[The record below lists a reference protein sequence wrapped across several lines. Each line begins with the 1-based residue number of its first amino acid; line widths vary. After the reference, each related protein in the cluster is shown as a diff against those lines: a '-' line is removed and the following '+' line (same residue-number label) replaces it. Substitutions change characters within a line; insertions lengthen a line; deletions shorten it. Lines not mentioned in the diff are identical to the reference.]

1 MPLIF
6 RRRPTA
12 KLTEVVFSR
21 EIIEGLFCLAKDNH
35 PREIF
40 LLLRGRVRGCSVYV
54 DELVYPVNTIFG
66 LGFSGFQLHNLPL
79 DPSIIGSVH
88 SHPSGSS
95 SPSTQDLHNFYGI
108 VMVIL
113 AYPYTLAST
122 SAYDK
127 SGNSLM
133 VRVINSLEFR
143 A

>member
-6 RRRPTA
+6 RKGPSA
-12 KLTEVVFSR
+12 KLREVVFSR
-21 EIIEGLFCLAKDNH
+21 EMIEGLFCLAKENH

-40 LLLRGRVRGCSVYV
+40 LLLRGEVRGSSVYV
-54 DELVYPVNTIFG
+54 DELIYPINTIFG
-66 LGFSGFQLHNLPL
+66 LGFSEFQPHNLPL

-95 SPSTQDLHNFYGI
+95 SPSTQDLHNFFGI

-113 AYPYTLAST
+113 AYPYNLAST

-127 SGNSLM
+127 SGNPLI
-133 VRVINSLEFR
+133 VRIVNSLEFR
-143 A
+143 T